1 MDRHDRLYENYE
13 DALFSLLMDRVAQE
27 EGARLLEE
35 NERLRNDPDAA
46 VPEAL
51 DRRSRETIRRA
62 FSARRRA
69 RHTAGWYLSRV
80 AVAIL
85 AALLLFVTAYA
96 LSPALRLRALE
107 SLISASNVSS
117 ELSFVSDDVAG
128 EKPDARRQTLAGYA
142 LPDISRTYAV
152 VDQGENDWGAWI
164 TYLHEDGTSIRIYIS
179 SREDHYL
186 DSEDANVVEE
196 ISIHGYSGVLLQ
208 KGNVV
213 YISWYDSDN
222 ENFILMYVDGVGRS
236 ITMSYAEQIV
246 FIN

>member
-13 DALFSLLMDRVAQE
+13 NALFSLLMDQVAQE
-27 EGARLLEE
+27 EGVRLLEE
-35 NERLRNDPDAA
+35 NERLRNDPNAA
-46 VPEAL
+46 VPEEL
-51 DRRSRETIRRA
+51 DRRSRETICRA

-96 LSPALRLRALE
+96 LSPALRLRTLE

-128 EKPDARRQTLAGYA
+128 EKPDARQQTLAGYA

-152 VDQGENDWGAWI
+152 IDQGENDWGAWI
-164 TYLHEDGTSIRIYIS
+164 TYLHENGPSIRIYIS

-186 DSEDANVVEE
+186 DSEDATAFEK
-196 ISIHGYSGVLLQ
+196 ISVHGYSGMLVE
-208 KGNVV
+208 KGKTVR
-213 YISWYDSDN
+213 ISWFDSDN
-222 ENFILMYVDGVGRS
+222 EKLIYLSATEIARD
-236 ITMSYAEQIV
+236 IALSYAEQIV
-246 FIN
+246 FKG